1 MRLVS
6 FLCELCVSVVIAV
19 VCWAAAVA
27 AHAATVS
34 NAAGVQASINGIVY
48 YPSDKSIG
56 VQYFV
61 TAPTSTN
68 ITIYTIQK
76 SLDLSTWTNWSP
88 SMTITGSQAQTCIG
102 DFVSASSQ
110 FYRIQLAN

>member
-1 MRLVS
+1 
-6 FLCELCVSVVIAV
+6 VVIAV